1 MAVLTLQEI
10 GMKQNLQKE
19 EMTVNGYI
27 YSLLFLLLILKFLGI
42 KELLLLSKYL
52 KFIWI
57 CKKPTREYFLRNNSL
72 NKEKKIYR

>member
-1 MAVLTLQEI
+1 MDVLTLQEI
-10 GMKQNLQKE
+10 GMKQNMKKE

-27 YSLLFLLLILKFLGI
+27 YSLLFLLILKFLGI

-57 CKKPTREYFLRNNSL
+57 CKKPAREYFLRNNGL